1 MLDGL
6 RQFIADVVSPTAHQD
21 RAFDDTGYRL
31 AATALL
37 IHVISIDGEPSEAEK
52 RKLHS
57 LIESRFGLDP
67 GTADHLIASATL
79 VEGEAVD
86 LYHFTSVIMR
96 SVNEEGRLRIVEMMW
111 ELVYADGQVS
121 EFEDNVVWRAA
132 DLLGVSSRDRID
144 LKHRVAARQPR
155 GHGRLHIASGIDAAR
170 LRCPRG
176 AEHDEYLMYRAV
188 RPPPGALS
196 PQLLQFNSHVLCVCT
211 RRYAL
216 QVACIPPH
224 AYALVPRLLAAFP
237 AIDLRALNRD

>member
-6 RQFIADVVSPTAHQD
+6 RQFIADVVSPTAHGD

-37 IHVISIDGEPSEAEK
+37 IHVISIDGEPSRLEK

-86 LYHFTSVIMR
+86 LYHFTSVIVR
-96 SVNEEGRLRIVEMMW
+96 SVDEEGRLRIVEMMW

-144 LKHRVAARQPR
+144 LKRRVA
-155 GHGRLHIASGIDAAR
+155 GRKAAAVGGSSDVADAA
-170 LRCPRG
+170 
-176 AEHDEYLMYRAV
+176 
-188 RPPPGALS
+188 
-196 PQLLQFNSHVLCVCT
+196 T
-211 RRYAL
+211 
-216 QVACIPPH
+216 
-224 AYALVPRLLAAFP
+224 
-237 AIDLRALNRD
+237 

>member
-6 RQFIADVVSPTAHQD
+6 RQFIAEVVSPTSQD
-21 RAFDDTGYRL
+21 DRKFDDTGYRL

-37 IHVISIDGEPSEAEK
+37 IHVISLDGEPSEVEK

-57 LIESRFGLDP
+57 LIESSFGLDP
-67 GTADHLIASATL
+67 GTADQLIASATL

-111 ELVYADGQVS
+111 EMVYADGEVS

-144 LKHRVAARQPR
+144 LKHRVAAALATPAKRDSD
-155 GHGRLHIASGIDAAR
+155 IADAA
-170 LRCPRG
+170 G
-176 AEHDEYLMYRAV
+176 
-188 RPPPGALS
+188 
-196 PQLLQFNSHVLCVCT
+196 
-211 RRYAL
+211 
-216 QVACIPPH
+216 
-224 AYALVPRLLAAFP
+224 
-237 AIDLRALNRD
+237 

>member
-6 RQFIADVVSPTAHQD
+6 RQFISDIIAPASHEE

-37 IHVISIDGEPSEAEK
+37 IHVISLDGEPSEVEK

-57 LIESRFGLDP
+57 LLESSFKLDP
-67 GTADHLIASATL
+67 GTADQLIAAAMR

-132 DLLGVSSRDRID
+132 DLLAVSSRDRID
-144 LKHRVAARQPR
+144 LKHRVAARQT
-155 GHGRLHIASGIDAAR
+155 GAAAGSSDIADAA
-170 LRCPRG
+170 L
-176 AEHDEYLMYRAV
+176 
-188 RPPPGALS
+188 
-196 PQLLQFNSHVLCVCT
+196 
-211 RRYAL
+211 
-216 QVACIPPH
+216 
-224 AYALVPRLLAAFP
+224 
-237 AIDLRALNRD
+237 